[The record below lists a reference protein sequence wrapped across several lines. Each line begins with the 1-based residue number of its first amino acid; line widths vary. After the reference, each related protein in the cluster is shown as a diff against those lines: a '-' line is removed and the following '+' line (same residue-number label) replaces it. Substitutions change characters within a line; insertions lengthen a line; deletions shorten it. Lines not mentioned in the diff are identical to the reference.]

1 MVIILL
7 ASALFLLAFVF
18 LDMSHEALK
27 KRIRRIS
34 GKKMDDPCPRE
45 LDYPFFRLGGPG
57 SARAPWQRYSRRET
71 QIADRDDFIRQTAPE
86 LAECLDAIGAEKQK
100 EMFVKFVTDNGID
113 LNDLSSFEINSIYE
127 YEAQEKRYPFDDYD
141 DAFSELESVSVP
153 LMKFVREHISEF

>member
-71 QIADRDDFIRQTAPE
+71 QIADRDDFIRKIAPGDFDKFIFQERILRLMFGTAFFVVAVDI
-86 LAECLDAIGAEKQK
+86 LAVAVHLI
-100 EMFVKFVTDNGID
+100 
-113 LNDLSSFEINSIYE
+113 
-127 YEAQEKRYPFDDYD
+127 R
-141 DAFSELESVSVP
+141 
-153 LMKFVREHISEF
+153 R